1 MPKVVLV
8 KSDRRAFFSSNKE
21 PFFSSSATMKI
32 WWVFSV
38 KWEESC
44 VFVDSHGPH
53 GELEGAAVRGV
64 RWAAEA
70 PETHTARM

>member
-1 MPKVVLV
+1 M
-8 KSDRRAFFSSNKE
+8 
-21 PFFSSSATMKI
+21 
-32 WWVFSV
+32 

-70 PETHTARM
+70 PETHTARV